1 MASTIRTVTVPP
13 VPRVGVACL
22 VTRAG
27 RVLLLRRQRSHGAG
41 TWSPPGGHLEFGENP
56 EACAI
61 RETEEETGLRITQP
75 RFFAI
80 TNDLFTHDGKHYI
93 TLWMRAESAG
103 GEPAVLDPAEVAEV
117 RWFDRDALPAPLFL
131 SLANLIAG
139 RALVPAR
146 TELDHVHPFMPFER
160 DQS

>member
-1 MASTIRTVTVPP
+1 MTGQA

-41 TWSPPGGHLEFGENP
+41 SWSPPGGHLEFGETP

-61 RETEEETGLRITQP
+61 RETEEETGLTLYGAE
-75 RFFAI
+75 FLAV
-80 TNDLFTHDGKHYI
+80 TNDVFADDGKHYLTI
-93 TLWMRAESAG
+93 WMHAEIAS
-103 GEPAVLDPAEVAEV
+103 GEPTVRDPAEVGAV
-117 RWFDRDALPAPLFL
+117 GWFDPEELPTPLFL

-139 RALVPAR
+139 RSLSATSV
-146 TELDHVHPFMPFER
+146 VHSTFPLTPR
-160 DQS
+160 PS

>member
-1 MASTIRTVTVPP
+1 VIVTGQA

-41 TWSPPGGHLEFGENP
+41 SWSPPGGHLEFGEAP

-61 RETEEETGLRITQP
+61 RETEEETGLTLEGAE
-75 RFFAI
+75 FLAV
-80 TNDLFTHDGKHYI
+80 TNDLFVDDGKHYLTI
-93 TLWMRAESAG
+93 WMHAEIGS
-103 GEPAVLDPAEVAEV
+103 GEPTVRDPAEVGAV
-117 RWFDRDALPAPLFL
+117 GWFDPHALPTPLFL

-139 RALVPAR
+139 RSLRPTSVVLSTFPFTPR
-146 TELDHVHPFMPFER
+146 T
-160 DQS
+160 S